1 MEPSKEELS
10 MFMHSIIDQIRKNA
24 TMSQTAFDLWFSD
37 LHLLQ
42 IDTEKIVLATGD
54 ELKRKFLVGRCT
66 DLITKSVYDA
76 LGFEP
81 SIEIICDVVR
91 ERNICI
97 PTDRLIMEQ
106 EKDVAAEQENDE
118 AEEEAFEEASA
129 EVQEELPSQGLCPEY
144 TFENFIVGSSNQFAH
159 ACSVAVSNDPGG
171 HHNYNP
177 LFIYGPSGLG
187 KTHLMYAIANRVQ
200 KMRPH
205 MSIICTKSED
215 FMNELIESISKK
227 TTDRFRDK
235 YRKADMLL
243 IDDIQFVS
251 G

>member
-1 MEPSKEELS
+1 M
-10 MFMHSIIDQIRKNA
+10 
-24 TMSQTAFDLWFSD
+24 
-37 LHLLQ
+37 
-42 IDTEKIVLATGD
+42 
-54 ELKRKFLVGRCT
+54 GRCT

-81 SIEIICDVVR
+81 VIEIICDVVR

-106 EKDVAAEQENDE
+106 EQDTK
-118 AEEEAFEEASA
+118 AEENESIDSIQDQSIEE
-129 EVQEELPSQGLCPEY
+129 EEHLPSQGLCPEY

-187 KTHLMYAIANRVQ
+187 KTHLMHAIGNA
-200 KMRPH
+200 
-205 MSIICTKSED
+205 II
-215 FMNELIESISKK
+215 KK
-227 TTDRFRDK
+227 NLTEYKKKIF
-235 YRKADMLL
+235 
-243 IDDIQFVS
+243 
-251 G
+251 